1 MAIIVVGT
9 NSYATEL
16 ELTTYASDRG
26 ITITAA
32 DKTVLLIKAID
43 YLETRQWIG
52 TKTVYNQALQF
63 PRILCSST
71 LYNQYP
77 LNQYPQSYNVGLC
90 EFDSLT
96 VPTPIKNAQLIA
108 ALLIDAG
115 YDLQSTLGQA
125 VKSEKVDVIEVTYMD
140 GSITGSNIFISLNNI
155 LRPFLNNSM
164 RAVRA

>member
-9 NSYATEL
+9 NSYATEA

-32 DKTVLLIKAID
+32 DKTVLLIKAMD
-43 YLETRQWIG
+43 YLETRQFIG
-52 TKTVYNQALQF
+52 TKTLYNQALQF
-63 PRILCSST
+63 PRIICGST

-77 LNQYPQSYNVGLC
+77 LNQYPLNYNSIPC
-90 EFDSLT
+90 EFDNLT

-125 VKSEKVDVIEVTYMD
+125 VKSEKVDVIEVVYQDNT
-140 GSITGSNIFISLNNI
+140 SSSQQFRSLNDI

>member
-1 MAIIVVGT
+1 MAIITVGT

-32 DKTVLLIKAID
+32 DKTVLLIKAMD
-43 YLETRQWIG
+43 YLETRQFIG

-63 PRILCSST
+63 PRIICGST

-77 LNQYPQSYNVGLC
+77 LNQYPQNYNVGLC

-96 VPTPIKNAQLIA
+96 VPTPIKKRSVNRSI
-108 ALLIDAG
+108 IDRFR
-115 YDLQSTLGQA
+115 L
-125 VKSEKVDVIEVTYMD
+125 
-140 GSITGSNIFISLNNI
+140 
-155 LRPFLNNSM
+155 
-164 RAVRA
+164 